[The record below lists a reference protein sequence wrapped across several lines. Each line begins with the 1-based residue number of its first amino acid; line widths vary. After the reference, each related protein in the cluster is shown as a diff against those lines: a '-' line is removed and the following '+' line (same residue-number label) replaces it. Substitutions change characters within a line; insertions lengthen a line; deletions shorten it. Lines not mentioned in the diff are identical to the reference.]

1 MLSDGTIAGKHQG
14 YPYYTIGQ
22 RKGLG
27 VAFGHPMFVTRI
39 LPESNTVMLGTIE
52 ELEQSEALVRNFNLV
67 KYESISKPLDAVT
80 KIRYKDS
87 GAMST
92 LIQEGDKIKVNFHH
106 AVSGIAPGQ
115 SAVFYEGNDLLGGG
129 FLV

>member
-1 MLSDGTIAGKHQG
+1 
-14 YPYYTIGQ
+14 
-22 RKGLG
+22 
-27 VAFGHPMFVTRI
+27 MFVTRI